1 MQSNRHDS
9 HPGAT
14 KGGPSASPSTQ
25 LYYIGRHVFIF
36 APAALL
42 LFELCMFVDDPY
54 FYLYYGKAPR
64 YPSYFALEL
73 EGPEVGHVLRF
84 DSLSK
89 VLSAGIRIGFASGP
103 EALLRAIDQHVCSM
117 PISSFSYGAHN
128 DILPVF
134 FVPIPAPILF
144 ICMNNLPTTIAN

>member
-1 MQSNRHDS
+1 
-9 HPGAT
+9 
-14 KGGPSASPSTQ
+14 
-25 LYYIGRHVFIF
+25 V
-36 APAALL
+36 
-42 LFELCMFVDDPY
+42 CVDDPY

-117 PISSFSYGAHN
+117 PIPSFLCRAHN
-128 DILPVF
+128 DTFSSISVL
-134 FVPIPAPILF
+134 IPAPIPF
-144 ICMNNLPTTIAN
+144 ICMNNPPTTVAN